1 MMIKKKKL
9 NLGYLCLTDEKLERA
24 FRKMFSMG
32 EAWAVTYTT
41 WFSPSKED
49 TEAKVKSAVRKAR
62 RIVKSSKR
70 REAEGG

>member
-1 MMIKKKKL
+1 MTTKKKKL

-41 WFSPSKED
+41 WFEPSKED
-49 TEAKVKSAVRKAR
+49 TELRIKSAVRKAK
-62 RIVKSSKR
+62 RILK
-70 REAEGG
+70 